1 MEKAMIEVI
10 TAIRAMNSKLASWPD
25 AWVDWLKM
33 ILAAVHSHGDC
44 RLSNHARRM
53 ERLQNAVGC
62 AARRRL
68 ADAAAPWSSDENRLQ
83 SGDPA

>member
-10 TAIRAMNSKLASWPD
+10 TAMSAMNSKLAWGPG
-25 AWVDWLKM
+25 ACVDWLKM
-33 ILAAVHSHGDC
+33 ILAAVNSHGDR

-68 ADAAAPWSSDENRLQ
+68 AAAAMKWSSDANRLQ